1 MQVIH
6 KKMSE
11 FFYLYNKNLRFSI
24 CTIYEQVRS
33 NAARKKLARCLMNLF
48 INKKLHSQK

>member
-33 NAARKKLARCLMNLF
+33 NAGHF
-48 INKKLHSQK
+48 IWLRQIT